1 MNVPRVSVIVPVY
14 NTAARLGAC
23 LEALRTQHLADCE
36 FILVDDGS
44 TDGSLALC
52 RAFAAKD
59 ARFRVL
65 SGPNGGVCVARNRGL
80 DAARGDWIAFC
91 DSDDRV
97 RPAIYTTLLALASRE
112 RADLASGALCDCG
125 PEKTADGVVMFP
137 FAGAAETLRGRA
149 EILARVFYPLLLGTR
164 RVNGYLVASLFRRD
178 LIEAR
183 KIRFRRGITMCEDEM
198 FLLDYLLSVT
208 TLTAVRTTLYDYLRF
223 EASACSGYYRREG
236 DFARA
241 RNWLRLAREK
251 RRIFLAGGLGRD
263 DPQTARRL
271 AFLVFYHEAQTVC
284 CAPRQSGRAKR
295 RAQAPERA
303 LPCGGRR
310 GCGRRGAPLRGD
322 ARARRAAA
330 AAAPLGEAPHRR
342 AQAETGA
349 WRLTR
354 NADHSL

>member
-1 MNVPRVSVIVPVY
+1 MNVPCVSVIVPVY
-14 NTAARLGAC
+14 NTAARLPAC
-23 LEALRTQHLADCE
+23 LESLRTQDLSDVE

-44 TDGSLALC
+44 TDGSLAVC
-52 RAFAAKD
+52 RDYAARD

-80 DAARGDWIAFC
+80 DAARGEWIAFC

-97 RPAIYTTLLALASRE
+97 RPAIYATLLALAARE

-208 TLTAVRTTLYDYLRF
+208 ALAAVRKPLYDYLRF
-223 EASACSGYYRREG
+223 ETSACTTYYRREG
-236 DFARA
+236 DWKRE
-241 RNWLRLAREK
+241 RNWFLRAKEK
-251 RRIFLAGGLGRD
+251 LRIFTAGGLAGA
-263 DPQTARRL
+263 DPATAQRL
-271 AFLVFYHEAQTVC
+271 AFLVFYHEAQAIC
-284 CAPRQSGRAKR
+284 CDPSLPWGQRRRALADLRTRFRRERIAARGFGAKLFAWVLAWARPLLPLLLWAKR
-295 RAQAPERA
+295 RADEIK
-303 LPCGGRR
+303 RR
-310 GCGRRGAPLRGD
+310 VEHAGSPNV
-322 ARARRAAA
+322 
-330 AAAPLGEAPHRR
+330 P
-342 AQAETGA
+342 
-349 WRLTR
+349 
-354 NADHSL
+354 

>member
-1 MNVPRVSVIVPVY
+1 MNVPRMNVPRVSVIVPVY

-97 RPAIYTTLLALASRE
+97 RPAIYTTQLALAARE

-183 KIRFRRGITMCEDEM
+183 HLRFRRGITMCEDEM

-208 TLTAVRTTLYDYLRF
+208 TLAAVRTTLYDYLRF

-241 RNWLRLAREK
+241 RNWLRLAREV
-251 RRIFLAGGLGRD
+251 A
-263 DPQTARRL
+263 DPATAQRL

-284 CAPRQSGRAKR
+284 CAPRRSGRAKR
-295 RAQAPERA
+295 RA
-303 LPCGGRR
+303 LRR
-310 GCGRRGAPLRGD
+310 L
-322 ARARRAAA
+322 RARFLAADVAAA
-330 AAAPLGEAPHRR
+330 GGAARLFAATLVHAVPLLPPLLWAKRR
-342 AQAETGA
+342 IDALRRRLEHGA
-349 WRLTR
+349 
-354 NADHSL
+354 

>member
-23 LEALRTQHLADCE
+23 LESLRAQHLADCE

-97 RPAIYTTLLALASRE
+97 RPAIYTTLLALAARE

-198 FLLDYLLSVT
+198 FLLDYLLSAGTLAAVGAGVDGLMIEVHNDPVHALCDGAQAVT
-208 TLTAVRTTLYDYLRF
+208 PEEFNEIVRKTYGVL
-223 EASACSGYYRREG
+223 SACKG
-236 DFARA
+236 
-241 RNWLRLAREK
+241 
-251 RRIFLAGGLGRD
+251 
-263 DPQTARRL
+263 
-271 AFLVFYHEAQTVC
+271 
-284 CAPRQSGRAKR
+284 
-295 RAQAPERA
+295 
-303 LPCGGRR
+303 
-310 GCGRRGAPLRGD
+310 
-322 ARARRAAA
+322 
-330 AAAPLGEAPHRR
+330 
-342 AQAETGA
+342 
-349 WRLTR
+349 
-354 NADHSL
+354 

>member
-1 MNVPRVSVIVPVY
+1 MNVPRMNVPRVSVVVPVY
-14 NTAARLGAC
+14 NTAARLPAC
-23 LEALRTQHLADCE
+23 LESLRTQDLSDVE

-97 RPAIYTTLLALASRE
+97 RPAIYTTLLALAARE

-198 FLLDYLLSVT
+198 FLLDYLLSAG
-208 TLTAVRTTLYDYLRF
+208 TLAAVRTTLYDYLRF

-236 DFARA
+236 DFVRA

-271 AFLVFYHEAQTVC
+271 AFLVFYHEAQAVC
-284 CAPRQSGRAKR
+284 CAPRRSGRAKR
-295 RAQAPERA
+295 RA
-303 LPCGGRR
+303 LRR
-310 GCGRRGAPLRGD
+310 L
-322 ARARRAAA
+322 RARVLAADVAAA
-330 AAAPLGEAPHRR
+330 GGAARLFAATLAHAVPLLPPLLWAKRR
-342 AQAETGA
+342 IDALRQRLEHGA
-349 WRLTR
+349 
-354 NADHSL
+354 

>member
-1 MNVPRVSVIVPVY
+1 MNVPRMNVPRVSVIVPVY

-23 LEALRTQHLADCE
+23 LESLRAQDLADCE

-97 RPAIYTTLLALASRE
+97 RPAIYTTLLALAARE

-137 FAGAAETLRGRA
+137 FAGAAETLRGRK

-198 FLLDYLLSVT
+198 FLLDYLLSAG
-208 TLTAVRTTLYDYLRF
+208 TLAAVRTTLYDYLRF

-236 DFARA
+236 DFVRA

-271 AFLVFYHEAQTVC
+271 AFLVFYHEAQAVC
-284 CAPRQSGRAKR
+284 CAPRRSGRAKR
-295 RAQAPERA
+295 RA
-303 LPCGGRR
+303 LRR
-310 GCGRRGAPLRGD
+310 L
-322 ARARRAAA
+322 RARFLAADVAAA
-330 AAAPLGEAPHRR
+330 GGAARLFAATLAHAVPLLPPLLWAKRR
-342 AQAETGA
+342 IDALKRRLEHGA
-349 WRLTR
+349 
-354 NADHSL
+354 